1 MRIVLVLNRIRS
13 ICSPLIEKIGLV
25 FARTGAPPWFWTL
38 VGLLFSMISM
48 SFYFRTDYEGG
59 LLGGVFFLLSGFM
72 DVVDGAVAKSMES
85 VTKLGNFVDST
96 ADRLGEVLVCFGLL
110 VGGWASSDI
119 IFLMVTFS
127 ILVSYLRAK
136 GDALGVD
143 LKGLGIGE
151 RAERIIVLSFSS
163 IVGYTYYG
171 ILLVCILAV
180 FTFLQ
185 RSIVIMQKLKK

>member
-1 MRIVLVLNRIRS
+1 MVLNRIRG
-13 ICSPLIEKIGLV
+13 ICGPLIEEIGSFFSRL
-25 FARTGAPPWFWTL
+25 GAPAWFWTL
-38 VGLLFSMISM
+38 VGLLFSIASM
-48 SFYFRTDYEGG
+48 SFYFRNDYVGG

-72 DVVDGAVAKSMES
+72 DVVDGAVARSMGEIS
-85 VTKLGNFVDST
+85 KLGNFIDST
-96 ADRLGEVLVCFGLL
+96 TDRLGEVLVCFGLL

-119 IFLMVTFS
+119 IFVLVSFS

-143 LKGLGIGE
+143 LKGFGIGE
-151 RAERIIVLSFSS
+151 RAERIIVLSLSS

-171 ILLVCILAV
+171 IILVCTLAV

-185 RSIVIMQKLKK
+185 RSLVIMQKLKK